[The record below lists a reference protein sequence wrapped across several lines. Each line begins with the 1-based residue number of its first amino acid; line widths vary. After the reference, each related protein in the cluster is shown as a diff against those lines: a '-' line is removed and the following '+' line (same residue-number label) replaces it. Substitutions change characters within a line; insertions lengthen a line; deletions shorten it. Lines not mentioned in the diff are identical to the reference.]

1 MKRLGLAWGMMARAA
16 GCVCILE
23 VTAAMAAPSDKLPTA
38 SGQWW
43 QYRGDQW
50 LSGRSR
56 AVGNIT
62 QPAIRWRYPLLGR
75 DTLLAATLQPGPE
88 YVVLPLSDR
97 ATEGLTPWGDAQR
110 DWRLPGPYRAQ
121 WLDLDG
127 NGDLTAVSA
136 SPNAKLAKLL
146 PDIPGLQM
154 VECEPRG
161 YPKVPNVYEGTVRL
175 KVRQG
180 GQWVTR
186 WEVATDQLIWQ
197 AEPIAGDFDGD
208 GRTEIALLPWYEM
221 FVLDAATGREKER
234 CRFLAQDGSEIPGHG
249 GRAYGW
255 FGAHDVDGDGQTEF
269 VIIEDF
275 IRYAAVLGRDGD
287 GKLQR
292 RWLKVWEPAWAGG
305 EFPAPDEQVLVRV
318 NPQPL
323 QDIDGDGLPEI
334 VVSLFNLHRDNRW
347 HVVALSA
354 ATGETKLDLEGQ
366 FLAGLQDLDGD
377 GTPELFCTHVGQG
390 PRLPEPAELTVL
402 SCRGGQVQ
410 TLWRSAK
417 SAFVTQDLVTLP
429 DNVNTGATLGGLTV
443 LCGRPSATQPPVFF
457 TRTVIDAGRGT
468 TGITCWQGSTEGKI
482 VAVADWIGP
491 RLQVMAAQPESGVLL
506 RASGFDGEPGEVR
519 IPDGRAQ
526 TRVVASNRTPAPST
540 PLVTG
545 RPTPEAPPAVFVQSA
560 NETVEAFRVFPPGNT
575 QRLWRAPGRGMTCSN
590 YYEGLLL
597 ADLTGDGHLGVV
609 AGTRGP
615 GDCARLVVLEPET
628 GVTRW
633 YRDFRD
639 FPGAPPPWNVPG
651 LMYWQ
656 GGYFRDPNRMD
667 LLVQMRRIGGESYLL
682 DGRTA
687 RMYWQRAR
695 GRTGRDFGRWWMAL
709 LDVTGDGL
717 DDILNV
723 YPDMFCLARGSDG
736 ELLVAEES
744 VKYVD
749 IYAYWS
755 DTVVGDFLG
764 EGAPQIL
771 YCNEFVTALLRPSGE
786 RVWKLDHPHPEGW
799 RNQAGFGDVD
809 GDGRLEL
816 FFPGAATAAGRQF
829 QCRDAATGE
838 LKWAFPVPDEPV
850 TFPAVA
856 DINGDGRDECI
867 FTQGRAVWA
876 VGRSPADATQGA
888 VLWKLELPARA
899 GAAAIADV
907 DGTGQAQVVVMADD
921 GIVYGIAQTPAE

>member
-1 MKRLGLAWGMMARAA
+1 MNRLGLAFGMAARAA
-16 GCVCILE
+16 ALVLALE
-23 VTAAMAAPSDKLPTA
+23 VTVAMAATGVKLPTA

-62 QPAIRWRYPLLGR
+62 EPAIRWRHPLLGR
-75 DTLLAATLQPGPE
+75 DTLLAATLGHGPE
-88 YVVLPLSDR
+88 RVALPPDGR
-97 ATEGLTPWGDAQR
+97 AAEGLTPWGGAQR

-127 NGDLTAVSA
+127 TGELTAVSA
-136 SPNAKLAKLL
+136 SANAKIARML
-146 PDIPGLQM
+146 PDVPGLQM

-175 KVRQG
+175 KVRHG

-221 FVLDAATGREKER
+221 FVLDAETGAEKER

-249 GRAYGW
+249 GRSYGW
-255 FGAHDVDGDGQTEF
+255 FGASDVDGDGQTEF

-275 IRYAAVLGRDGD
+275 IRYAAVMGRGAH

-292 RWLKVWEPAWAGG
+292 RWLKIWEPEWAGG
-305 EFPAPDEQVLVRV
+305 EFLPPDEQVLVRV

-334 VVSLFNLHRDNRW
+334 VVSLFNLQRDNRW

-366 FLAGLQDLDGD
+366 FLAGLHDLDGD
-377 GTPELFCTHVGQG
+377 GTPELFCTGVGKG
-390 PRLPEPAELTVL
+390 PRLPDPAELSVL

-410 TLWRSAK
+410 TVWKLAK
-417 SAFVTQDLVTLP
+417 GAFVTQDLATLP
-429 DNVNTGATLGGLTV
+429 DNVNTGAALGGLTV
-443 LCGRPSATQPPVFF
+443 LCGRPSVVGPPVFF
-457 TRTVIDAGRGT
+457 SRAVIDAVSGE
-468 TGITCWQGSTEGKI
+468 TGITCWQRSASGEI
-482 VAVADWIGP
+482 AVAAEWVGP
-491 RLQVMAAQPESGVLL
+491 RLQAMAVQPESGVLL
-506 RASGFDGEPGEVR
+506 RASGFEGEPGHVR
-519 IPDGRAQ
+519 CLRGRAR
-526 TRVVASNRTPAPST
+526 TTVFASNIAPAPVA
-540 PLVTG
+540 PVVIG
-545 RPTPEAPPAVFVQSA
+545 RPAPGVAPTVFVQSA
-560 NETVEAFRVFPPGNT
+560 NETVEAFRVSPEGST
-575 QRLWRAPGRGMTCSN
+575 RRLWRVPGRGMTCSN

-609 AGTRGP
+609 AGMRGP
-615 GDCARLVVLEPET
+615 GDCARLAVLEPET
-628 GVTRW
+628 GATRW

-687 RMYWQRAR
+687 RMHWQRTR
-695 GRTGRDFGRWWMAL
+695 GRTGRDFGRWWMAF

-723 YPDMFCLARGSDG
+723 YPDMFCLARGTDG
-736 ELLVAEES
+736 HLLVAEES

-755 DTVVGDFLG
+755 DTIVGDVLG

-786 RVWKLDHPHPEGW
+786 RVWKVEHPHPQGW

-816 FFPGAATAAGRQF
+816 FFPGAANETGRQF

-838 LKWAFPVPDEPV
+838 LKWAFPMPDEPL

-856 DINGDGRDECI
+856 DINGDGRDECV
-867 FTQGRAVWA
+867 FTQGKEVWA
-876 VGRSPADATQGA
+876 VGLSPTDATQGA

-899 GAAAIADV
+899 GPVAIADV
-907 DGTGQAQVVVMADD
+907 DGSGEAQVVVMADD
-921 GIVYGIAQTPAE
+921 GTVYGIAQRVAQ